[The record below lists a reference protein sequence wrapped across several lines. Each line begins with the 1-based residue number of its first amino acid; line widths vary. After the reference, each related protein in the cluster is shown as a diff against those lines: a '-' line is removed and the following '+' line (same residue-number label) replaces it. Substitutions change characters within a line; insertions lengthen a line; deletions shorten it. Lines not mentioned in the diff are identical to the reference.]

1 MLYQADDRLWSLY
14 LVFVD
19 TPVICQCLTPVSSH
33 CWRAVTQL
41 HRHTVLYS
49 SDNPEPS
56 RLHRTL
62 LSVKPLLLQLSYHH
76 YYKEAFTV
84 DYMDW
89 LFCHDLSH
97 LLKITTGHSEVSESR
112 LWQVRFIGTRDI
124 ISQLT
129 PLYYMYIL
137 NWKKNQWIPNKCTCL
152 VHFPSFFALCLITN
166 VLQNHSLLQPQQRQ
180 PRVIAEY
187 FITTSVHVYIVLKK
201 TG

>member
-1 MLYQADDRLWSLY
+1 M
-14 LVFVD
+14 VTV
-19 TPVICQCLTPVSSH
+19 PGIC
-33 CWRAVTQL
+33 
-41 HRHTVLYS
+41 RHTCDMSVS
-49 SDNPEPS
+49 NPSQLSLLTCCDAAAPTHRVVQFWQSWTIPS
-56 RLHRTL
+56 PPDT
-62 LSVKPLLLQLSYHH
+62 SVSEPLLLQLSYHH

-84 DYMDW
+84 DYLDW

-180 PRVIAEY
+180 PRVVAEY